1 MKPVIN
7 KNNINKET
15 IETPWSIVRKKF
27 FKRKIAVAAIIV
39 LLLLIIAVIFA
50 PYLTQYTPEQL
61 NPANANKPPS
71 PEHLLGTD
79 YLGRDYLTRVL
90 YGGRISLQ
98 VGLFAVC
105 INVTIGTL
113 VGGIA
118 GFYGGKIDTI
128 LMRVAEIFLSLPFFP
143 LAITVSA
150 VVGTRLPGEYKMYI
164 TMMVI
169 GILSWPSLARIIR
182 GQILSLREQEFMQ
195 AATAIGLSDR
205 RKIFKHL
212 IPNVLG
218 YIIVSATLGMAGA
231 ILTESALSYLG
242 LGVVPPTATWG
253 NMISVANDS
262 YVLLNRPWLW
272 IPPGLC
278 IFLTVMCVNIVGDTL
293 RDAIDPKSKQEV

>member
-1 MKPVIN
+1 MKPNSKQKV
-7 KNNINKET
+7 KKES
-15 IETPWSIVRKKF
+15 IETPWTIVRKKF
-27 FKRKIAVAAIIV
+27 FRSKVAILAMIILSV
-39 LLLLIIAVIFA
+39 LIIAVIFA
-50 PYLTQYTPEQL
+50 PYLTPYSPEQL
-61 NPANANKPPS
+61 NPGNANKPPS
-71 PEHLLGTD
+71 SEHLLGTD

-105 INVTIGTL
+105 ITVTIGTL

-118 GFYGGKIDTI
+118 GYYGGKIDI
-128 LMRVAEIFLSLPFFP
+128 FLMRIAEIFLSLPFFP

-169 GILSWPSLARIIR
+169 GLLSWPSLARIIR

-195 AATAIGLSDR
+195 AATALGLSDSK
-205 RKIFKHL
+205 KIFKHL

-218 YIIVSATLGMAGA
+218 YIIVSATLGMASA

-253 NMISVANDS
+253 NMISIANDS

-278 IFLTVMCVNIVGDTL
+278 IFLTVMCVNIIGDTL
-293 RDAIDPKSKQEV
+293 RDAIDPKSKQEA